1 MLRVLPLPLRWQT
14 APELLCHCI
23 AIPQDATGVAAS
35 HLATVISISVD
46 TMLDY
51 NKVCA
56 GPGRAGPGLS
66 RRRVRVCLQCRWSA
80 HGFWRSAQW
89 A

>member
-1 MLRVLPLPLRWQT
+1 MPLHR
-14 APELLCHCI
+14 

-35 HLATVISISVD
+35 YLATVISISVD

-56 GPGRAGPGLS
+56 GPGPGLS
-66 RRRVRVCLQCRWSA
+66 RRLGLQLGVC
-80 HGFWRSAQW
+80 
-89 A
+89 